1 MLSLASE
8 ETITAAFNVD
18 ETPTTS
24 VVIDKMFLNSKEV
37 NCPIV
42 KYQLIDSSNL
52 EPYDDGKDNSIFS
65 IQTIQAFLD
74 AET

>member
-1 MLSLASE
+1 MYKFGVVAINDKDVGTLVRPFKLIFGNKCNGSEVLSLASE

-42 KYQLIDSSNL
+42 KY
-52 EPYDDGKDNSIFS
+52 
-65 IQTIQAFLD
+65 
-74 AET
+74 